1 MLLGFAC
8 ALILVHALIGLEVVR
23 GARRVEFLRD
33 IAPLICDE
41 APSVTLIAAA
51 RDEERNL
58 RAALQS
64 LLALDYPALQL
75 ILVNDRSSDRTGQIL
90 DELAAGDARL
100 EVVHVQELPEGW
112 LGKNHAL
119 WEGSR
124 RARGELLLFTD
135 ADVLMAPDTLRRAVH
150 YLQTQRLDHLA
161 ATPETRMAGGFLNLL
176 AATFGFFLGLF
187 TRPWKAV
194 DPRSACHIGIGAF
207 NLVRAAAYRA
217 SGGHRRIALRPD
229 DDLKLGKII
238 KQQGGRQRLVYGDGL
253 IGVEWYASVR
263 EMVVGLEKN
272 VFAGFDYQPW
282 RVLGAV
288 LFLGAAVICPYLAL
302 LFTRGAAWWLYAADV
317 FLLSLIVADGLRRH
331 GYRSWQALVF
341 APAAAC
347 LAYIFLR
354 AMILTLRR
362 GGIAWRGTFYPLNE
376 LRKNRV

>member
-1 MLLGFAC
+1 MLLWLGS
-8 ALILVHALIGLEVVR
+8 ALVLLHLLIGFEVAR
-23 GARRVEFLRD
+23 GARRVDFLRD
-33 IAPLICDE
+33 IRPPAGAE
-41 APSVTLIAAA
+41 MPSVSLIATA

-64 LLALDYPALQL
+64 LLVLDYPALQL

-90 DELAAGDARL
+90 DGLAAGDARL

-119 WEGSR
+119 WQGSW
-124 RARGELLLFTD
+124 RAQGELLLFTD

-150 YLQTQRLDHLA
+150 YLQTQRIDNLA
-161 ATPETRMAGGFLNLL
+161 ATPETRMVGGFLNLL

-187 TRPWKAV
+187 TRPWKAD

-207 NLVRAAAYRA
+207 NLVRAEAYRA
-217 SGGHRRIALRPD
+217 CGGHQSIALRPD

-238 KQQGGRQRLVYGDGL
+238 KRQGFRQRLVYGDGL

-288 LFLGAAVICPYLAL
+288 LFLGAAVIWPYLAL
-302 LFTRGAAWWLYAADV
+302 LFTRSATWWVYAADV
-317 FLLSLIVADGLRRH
+317 MLLSLIVADGLRRH
-331 GYRSWQALVF
+331 GYRSWQALGF